1 MFFSQ
6 YVVRPFTDAMRTI
19 AKVIGKFIEKH
30 FQHDKTTVLNPF
42 NNCVLITYLPGMA
55 FPEHRD
61 VTYAKN
67 GKYDDLK
74 NSQAEKTF
82 SAILVIGDA
91 RRLDFHLY
99 KQGVKKIVRVT
110 EEEGRHYFELEHGTL
125 FLLHPEDER
134 PFVRAWC
141 PQHGSTFFKH
151 SSKGLGTENGGLSLG
166 IVMRFVCQSK
176 EVVTDSGSLIL
187 GDDEFSRKCRD
198 SETMLQNYLAME
210 EEKKANEQEL
220 KKMWIKCLAD
230 HFN

>member
-1 MFFSQ
+1 MVEFSFVQ
-6 YVVRPFTDAMRTI
+6 T
-19 AKVIGKFIEKH
+19 E
-30 FQHDKTTVLNPF
+30 
-42 NNCVLITYLPGMA
+42 C
-55 FPEHRD
+55 E
-61 VTYAKN
+61 
-67 GKYDDLK
+67 
-74 NSQAEKTF
+74 
-82 SAILVIGDA
+82 
-91 RRLDFHLY
+91 
-99 KQGVKKIVRVT
+99 KIVRVA

-151 SSKGLGTENGGLSLG
+151 SSKGLGKGNGGLSLG
-166 IVMRFVCQSK
+166 IVMRNVCQFK

-187 GDDEFSRKCRD
+187 GDEFSPEKNRD

-220 KKMWIKCLAD
+220 KKMWKKCLAD

>member
-1 MFFSQ
+1 
-6 YVVRPFTDAMRTI
+6 MRTI
-19 AKVIGKFIEKH
+19 AKVIGEFIEKH
-30 FQHDKTTVLNPF
+30 FQHDKTTVPNPF

-67 GKYDDLK
+67 DKYDDLK
-74 NSQAEKTF
+74 NSQGEKTF
-82 SAILVIGDA
+82 SAIFVIGDA

-99 KQGVKKIVRVT
+99 KQGVKKIGRVT
-110 EEEGRHYFELEHGTL
+110 EERGRHYFELEHGTL

-151 SSKGLGTENGGLSLG
+151 SSKGLGKGNGGLSLG
-166 IVMRFVCQSK
+166 IVMRFVCQFK

-187 GDDEFSRKCRD
+187 GDEFSPEKNRD

-220 KKMWIKCLAD
+220 KKMWKKCLAD